1 MIIRKNTKA
10 FKSIVGIVTACEAR
24 PDRNKLI
31 RLYITKAGHSVEDR
45 ISIEAIEEETDV
57 FYNLT
62 YAAVLENLKSSDHQ
76 LHSSDDIDG
85 LYYFHTTSNKVWDQ
99 NPFEFDDRIAKEFT
113 DVEEL
118 PITRKRGTP
127 IKPPPPAKQKGK
139 SKKKEATPARK
150 SAPKQPAYKLKHK
163 IEFTDLNKVVI
174 KRSGLTKRDILD
186 YYNEI
191 AGYILPYL
199 KDRPQL
205 IRLRSERGG
214 LNEYQTGDDLTPNA
228 EELPAGIHAAITTP
242 RSKTKQDILFCNTK
256 EHLLY
261 YIERGAVDFYP
272 QHVRAKSATYPDYCV
287 LGIEAGGNTPEKV
300 IDVARMSHHILTA
313 LNIPS
318 FIKTDGTSG
327 FQIYIPLDGKS
338 STDDSQALAQ
348 NICKLVLLKF
358 PDRATLRAPGEYS
371 LGKIIL
377 DCHLNDN
384 QQTIVAPYSIAAD
397 TATVATPLYWE
408 EVTKGLSIEK
418 LNYKTTLK
426 RLKETGDPFE
436 DLFKK
441 KINAKEIA
449 AHIEKHYAFLF

>member
-10 FKSIVGIVTACEAR
+10 FKSIAEIVAACEAR
-24 PDRNKLI
+24 ADRNKLI

-99 NPFEFDDRIAKEFT
+99 NPFEFDDRVAKEFT
-113 DVEEL
+113 GVEEL
-118 PITRKRGTP
+118 PLTRKRGTP
-127 IKPPPPAKQKGK
+127 IKPPPLAKQKGK
-139 SKKKEATPARK
+139 AKKKEPARK
-150 SAPKQPAYKLKHK
+150 TAPKQPAYKLRHK
-163 IEFTDLNKVVI
+163 IEFTDLNKVVF

-186 YYNEI
+186 YYNDV
-191 AGYILPYL
+191 ADYILPYL

-214 LNEYQTGDDLTPNA
+214 LNEYRTA
-228 EELPAGIHAAITTP
+228 EELTTDADELPTGIHTTLTTP
-242 RSKTKQDILFCNTK
+242 RGKTKQDVLLCNTK

-272 QHVRAKSATYPDYCV
+272 QHIRTKSAAYPDYCV
-287 LGIEAGGNTPEKV
+287 IGIEAGGNTPEKV
-300 IDVARMSHHILTA
+300 VDVARMSHHILTA
-313 LNIPS
+313 LNVPS
-318 FIKTDGTSG
+318 CIKTDGTSG
-327 FQIYIPLDGKS
+327 FQVYIPLDGKS
-338 STDDSQALAQ
+338 SIDDSQVLAQ
-348 NICKLVLLKF
+348 NICKLILLKF

-377 DCHLNDN
+377 DCHLNDH

-397 TATVATPLYWE
+397 TATVATPLHWE

-418 LNYKTTLK
+418 LNYKTMLK
-426 RLKETGDPFE
+426 RLKETGDPFD

-449 AHIEKHYAFLF
+449 GYIEKYYAFLF